1 MTPLQVAF
9 KAGLLARY
17 PEQDRADVPF
27 PPHTWMVRQPFFS
40 ALLCSQLTL
49 RLTACPWRAN
59 QSSASR
65 AAWC

>member
-1 MTPLQVAF
+1 VTPLQVAF

-27 PPHTWMVRQPFFS
+27 PPHTWMVRALLLCS
-40 ALLCSQLTL
+40 ALLSS
-49 RLTACPWRAN
+49 RLTTCLWRAN